1 MPHPRL
7 PPSLAKRFRTGRV
20 CLDFAH
26 TGGGGGDWVEPEL
39 VHDTATLE
47 RWLAHV
53 LVLQA
58 VRARSDD
65 LAPAQELRDAVWQ
78 LALARTQGR
87 ALPPG
92 AVETVNVVAHAPPP
106 VVRMSPHGARELVV
120 APAEAALS
128 AVARDAVNLFTGP
141 LGHRVR
147 VCAATDCALLFV
159 DASRAGSRRWCSMER
174 CGNLAKTRTHRAAKT
189 SSPAVP
195 GQLAAG
201 NAE

>member
-1 MPHPRL
+1 MPPSRL
-7 PPSLAKRFRTGRV
+7 PPSLAKRFRTGRA

-39 VHDTATLE
+39 VPDTPTLE

-53 LVLQA
+53 LDLQA

-65 LAPAQELRDAVWQ
+65 LAAAHGLRDAVWQ
-78 LALARTQGR
+78 LAHARTQGR

-92 AVETVNVVAHAPPP
+92 AVLTVNVAAHAPPP
-106 VVRMSPHGARELVV
+106 VVRMTSHGAREPVV

-128 AVARDAVNLFTGP
+128 AVARDAVDLFTGP

-147 VCAATDCALLFV
+147 ICAATDCALLFV

-174 CGNLAKTRTHRAAKT
+174 CGNLAKTRTHRAART
-189 SSPAVP
+189 SSLVVP
-195 GQLAAG
+195 GQLSAG